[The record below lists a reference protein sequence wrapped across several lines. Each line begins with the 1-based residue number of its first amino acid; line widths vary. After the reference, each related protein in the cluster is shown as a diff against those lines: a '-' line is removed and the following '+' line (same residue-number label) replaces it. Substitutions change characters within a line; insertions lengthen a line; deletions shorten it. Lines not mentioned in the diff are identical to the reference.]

1 MMDRTERAGSL
12 KIVGISGSL
21 RSKSYNTALLHALGE
36 LAPPEFD
43 ISVHL
48 INAIPLFNVDDLEAH
63 GLPEPV
69 VALRAVI
76 SAADAVIVAS
86 PEYNHSMSGA
96 FKNTLDWLSRKPA
109 VLADKPVLILS
120 ATNSP
125 VGGARVQY
133 DVRRVIESVYAHV
146 LAMPEVFLGRAPEKF
161 DGDGRLVD
169 PATREALEKQ
179 LAAFR
184 DWILRVRLPVHA

>member
-1 MMDRTERAGSL
+1 M

-21 RSKSYNTALLHALGE
+21 RRKSYNTALLHALSE

-43 ISVHL
+43 ISVHR
-48 INAIPLFNVDDLEAH
+48 INEIPLFNVDDYEAT
-63 GLPEPV
+63 GLPAPV
-69 VALRAVI
+69 VALRAAI
-76 SAADAVIVAS
+76 TAADGVVVAS
-86 PEYNHSMSGA
+86 PEYNHSMSGS
-96 FKNTLDWLSRKPA
+96 FKNALDWLSRKPA

-161 DGDGRLVD
+161 DADGRLHD

-179 LAAFR
+179 LVAFR
-184 DWILRVRLPVHA
+184 DWIVRVRPPVHV